1 MKKLILLTLTIF
13 IFACSSDDDNS
24 SGQNCNDISTDGVEI
39 YENLI
44 TTGLAYF
51 VDASVESCNGYKGA
65 IQEYLTYAESIK
77 DCLNSEDQA
86 ELEAEID
93 EFETEL
99 AGLDCL

>member
-1 MKKLILLTLTIF
+1 MKKLILLLLTVF

-24 SGQNCNDISTDGVEI
+24 SQNCGDLSTEGVEI

-51 VDASVESCNGYKGA
+51 VDANTESCVDYKSA

-77 DCLNSEDQA
+77 DCLDSEDQA

-99 AGLDCL
+99 AGLDC